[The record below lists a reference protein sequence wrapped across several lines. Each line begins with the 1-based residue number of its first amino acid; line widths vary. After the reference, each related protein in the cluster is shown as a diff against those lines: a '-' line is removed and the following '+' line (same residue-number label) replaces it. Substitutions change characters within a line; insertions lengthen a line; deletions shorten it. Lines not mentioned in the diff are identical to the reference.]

1 MVDLRRQDG
10 GQVVKERRQA
20 RIRQAARKVE
30 PLCPDNLGGF
40 CVDGGDRQPE
50 VLSDTAKATLHEVSG
65 AQALANRFRV
75 EVFRP
80 EDEAGVPGDDGEPAK
95 AAQLVDQVLADAFGG
110 EVQGGVASQV
120 LEFQHCYSWPA
131 LEPRCGLAQVED
143 MARQRQIALRRSLPV
158 DGLGMD
164 QRPLFSKPILE
175 ALLSGN
181 VQTLEELRHPPRRWR
196 IVLVRR
202 PGHRNVEPDHG
213 QVQAHT
219 GPDGDQEGL
228 WLVGQQLSEVR
239 QFAPETGLGLAG
251 LSGSPELVLQEL
263 PRSLSVPS
271 RGEKGDEA
279 NRFPARDFQPRPVH
293 ALEPKGPHQPDRVNS
308 GLLRHSNSPASAP
321 GTPGMALFTH
331 YSR

>member
-1 MVDLRRQDG
+1 MVDLRRQNG
-10 GQVVKERRQA
+10 GQVVKEGRQA
-20 RIRQAARKVE
+20 GIRQAARKVE
-30 PLCPDNLGGF
+30 PLCPDDLGGF
-40 CVDGGDRQPE
+40 CVDGGDRQLE
-50 VLSDTAKATLHEVSG
+50 VLANAAKATLHEVSG
-65 AQALANRFRV
+65 AQALTDRFRV
-75 EVFRP
+75 EIIRP

-95 AAQLVDQVLADAFGG
+95 PAQLVDQVLADAFGG
-110 EVQGGVASQV
+110 EVEGGVASQV
-120 LEFQHCYSWPA
+120 LKFQHRDGRSA
-131 LEPRCGLAQVED
+131 LEPRCGLAQIED
-143 MARQRQIALRRSLPV
+143 MARQRDVALRRGLPV
-158 DGLGMD
+158 DGLAMD
-164 QRPLFSKPILE
+164 HRPLFPKPILE

-181 VQTLEELRHPPRRWR
+181 VQALQKLGRAPRRRR

-202 PGHRNVEPDHG
+202 PGHWNIEPDHG

-219 GPDGDQEGL
+219 GPNGDQEGL
-228 WLVGQQLSEVR
+228 RLVGQQLSEVG
-239 QFAPETGLGLAG
+239 QFAPETGLGLTG
-251 LSGSPELVLQEL
+251 LAGSPELVLQEL

-321 GTPGMALFTH
+321 GTPWMALFTH